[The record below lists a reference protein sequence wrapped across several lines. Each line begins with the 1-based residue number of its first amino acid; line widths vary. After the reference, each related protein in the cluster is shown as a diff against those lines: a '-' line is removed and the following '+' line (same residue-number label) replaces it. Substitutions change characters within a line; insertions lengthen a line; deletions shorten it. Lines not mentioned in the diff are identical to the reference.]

1 MIETGRRFLHSD
13 LLVAYQPPREGG
25 KAAVCLTED
34 DWGGDAPLGMRMR
47 GLLAVS
53 QNMSVTITA
62 SVPGHIFSAMMGN
75 QWIGEVM
82 NITSPAMGRLDTKG
96 VSLKV
101 VRIQERVGGVRRQA
115 PLL

>member
-1 MIETGRRFLHSD
+1 MIETGRRFLHSG
-13 LLVAYQPPREGG
+13 LFVAYQPPREGG
-25 KAAVCLTED
+25 KAAVRLTED
-34 DWGGDAPLGMRMR
+34 DWGGDAPLGMSMR

-82 NITSPAMGRLDTKG
+82 NTYVQRREDLTPKG
-96 VSLKV
+96 FH
-101 VRIQERVGGVRRQA
+101 
-115 PLL
+115 